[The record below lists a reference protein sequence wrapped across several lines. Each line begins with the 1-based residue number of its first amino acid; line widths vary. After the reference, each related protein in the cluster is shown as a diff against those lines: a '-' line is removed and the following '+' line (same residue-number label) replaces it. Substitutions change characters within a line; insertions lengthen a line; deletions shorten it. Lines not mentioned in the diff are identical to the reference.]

1 MSPWTLPVKK
11 SILRLAGV
19 SPESLSRQLRRTC
32 DLIDTGRWLRKSS
45 LYPPPASFDDNQG
58 LFDLIARQIQDKVVL
73 YLEFGVFEG
82 NSIRYWSKLLRNPGS
97 MLHGFDSFEGLP
109 ETFKDDH
116 PKGRFGLGG
125 RLPEFSDPRIRLFKG
140 WFHETLPLYSMP
152 PHEELVINIDCDLY
166 SSTSFVLNHFRE
178 TMPIG
183 TWLYFDEFGSW
194 DHESRAFRD
203 FLDETGMKFELIGE
217 SAAAWS
223 VAFRRVG

>member
-1 MSPWTLPVKK
+1 MSPWTLTVKK
-11 SILRLAGV
+11 SILRLGGV

-58 LFDLIARQIQDKVVL
+58 LFDLIARKIQDKVVL

-82 NSIRYWSKLLRNPGS
+82 NSIRYWSKLLKNPGS

-116 PKGRFGLGG
+116 PKGRFALRGK
-125 RLPEFSDPRIRLFKG
+125 LPEFSDPRIRLFRG
-140 WFHETLPLYSMP
+140 WFHETLPLYTMP
-152 PHEELVINIDCDLY
+152 PHQELVINIDCDLY
-166 SSTSFVLNHFRE
+166 SSTSFVLNHFKE

-183 TWLYFDEFGSW
+183 AWLYFDEFGSW

-203 FLDETGMKFELIGE
+203 FLGETQMKFELIGE

-223 VAFRRVG
+223 AAFRRVG